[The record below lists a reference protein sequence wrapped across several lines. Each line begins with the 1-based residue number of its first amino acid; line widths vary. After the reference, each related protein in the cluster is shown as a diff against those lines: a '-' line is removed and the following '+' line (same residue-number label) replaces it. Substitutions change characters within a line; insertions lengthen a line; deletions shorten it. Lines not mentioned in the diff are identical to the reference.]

1 MYGEEAKIVAIH
13 AGVECGL
20 FNERLGNLDMISFGP
35 NLYDVHTPHEKADV
49 ESFYR
54 MEEVII
60 AILQEIAKA

>member
-1 MYGEEAKIVAIH
+1 
-13 AGVECGL
+13 
-20 FNERLGNLDMISFGP
+20 MISCGA

>member
-1 MYGEEAKIVAIH
+1 MLASVFIH
-13 AGVECGL
+13 KWGGL
-20 FNERLGNLDMISFGP
+20 SHLQIRWSSTLFYSQKEVN
-35 NLYDVHTPHEKADV
+35 V